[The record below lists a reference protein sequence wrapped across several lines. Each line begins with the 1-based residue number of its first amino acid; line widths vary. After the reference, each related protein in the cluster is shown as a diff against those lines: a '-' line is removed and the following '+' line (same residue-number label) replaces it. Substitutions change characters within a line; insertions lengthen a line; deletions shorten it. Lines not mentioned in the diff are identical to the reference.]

1 MTTAR
6 PALKLV
12 AALTTAALM
21 IATAACGS
29 TSTAAGNSTSANTA
43 AAGTSAASTS
53 PASTS
58 AAASPPA
65 SAPAVPASAAASP
78 PASAPAAS
86 ASAVASS
93 AAPAAPGK
101 ATTLHV
107 WMQGDTLKDI
117 NIVGLN
123 AEFSAAHPGVTVD
136 LQEQTWTDYTTK
148 VTTGLADGSGAG
160 PDVLE
165 LGNTQVAQFAGV
177 GALEELKS
185 ADFDNSSTWLGGLKE
200 SSTYNGKLVAV
211 PYYAGVRVGIYRM
224 DVAAKAGVKP
234 PFDSLDALQAGAVK
248 LMAGQPDSYS
258 GLYFPSQ
265 YWYEG
270 MSFIWDAGGDI
281 AKQGSDGKWTA
292 ALDSDASKAGLKR
305 LKSFVDATSRGGDGQ
320 TEANDAL
327 VMAQDQTAMFI
338 DASWKPG
345 VVVDPKSG
353 NPKLTG
359 KVGVFTVP
367 GSKPG
372 TVLPQF
378 LGGSDIAINGKSP
391 NADLAKA
398 YTKMLTG
405 QKYQAVLAGKGYIA
419 NSTAFKPKTGDATA
433 AIVVKAAST
442 GRFVPNSK
450 NWTKVEDGNVLQN
463 MFDAVLSGS
472 QSIDDA
478 TKDASTKITELL
490 NS

>member
-1 MTTAR
+1 MT
-6 PALKLV
+6 ALPVRTMV
-12 AALTTAALM
+12 AALAAVAVLA
-21 IATAACGS
+21 ATACGS
-29 TSTAAGNSTSANTA
+29 TSTPAASAPTPAAGATASSTA
-43 AAGTSAASTS
+43 AAGSPSAAAEVASPSTSAIAGSQPASS
-53 PASTS
+53 AAAPVSTS
-58 AAASPPA
+58 AAVS
-65 SAPAVPASAAASP
+65 SASAAP
-78 PASAPAAS
+78 VKP
-86 ASAVASS
+86 
-93 AAPAAPGK
+93 
-101 ATTLHV
+101 TTLHV

-117 NIVGLN
+117 NITALN
-123 AEFSAAHPGVTVD
+123 KEFSAAHPGVTVD
-136 LQEQTWTDYTTK
+136 LQEQTWGDYTTK
-148 VTTGLADGSGAG
+148 VATGLADASGAG

-165 LGNTQVAQFAGV
+165 LGNTQVAQFAGA
-177 GALEELKS
+177 GALATLS
-185 ADFDNSSTWLGGLKE
+185 PTDFDNSTTWLGGLKE
-200 SSTYNGKLVAV
+200 SSEYDGKLVAV
-211 PYYAGVRVGIYRM
+211 PYYAGVRVGIYRT
-224 DVAAKAGVKP
+224 DLAAAAKVAP
-234 PFDSLDALQAGAVK
+234 PFDSLDALQAAAVK
-248 LMAGQPDSYS
+248 TMAGKPDTFS
-258 GLYFPSQ
+258 GLYFPGQ

-270 MSFIWDAGGDI
+270 MSFVWDAGGDI
-281 AKQGSDGKWTA
+281 ATQGADGKWTG
-292 ALDSDASKAGLKR
+292 ALDSAASKAGLTR
-305 LKSFVDATSRGGDGQ
+305 LKAFVAATSRGGEGQ

-372 TVLPQF
+372 TVMPQF
-378 LGGSDIAINGKSP
+378 LGGSDIAISAKSP
-391 NADLAKA
+391 NVDLAKA

-419 NSTAFKPKTGDATA
+419 NSTAFKPKAGDATA

-463 MFDAVLSGS
+463 MFDDILSGAATV
-472 QSIDDA
+472 DDA
-478 TKDASTKITELL
+478 TADASSKITELL